1 MLKTQKA
8 TRGMVTAPHAL
19 AAQAGQRI
27 LREGGNAIEAMIAV
41 ASTLAVVYPHMTGIG
56 GDGFWLLS
64 KGGEAPTG
72 VEAAGRAAGLASIE
86 YYRER
91 GIDTIPFRGP
101 DAALTVAGTI
111 SGWMRA
117 LETSRQWGGRMPLTR
132 LLEDAIHYARHGF
145 PVTESQHHTTAA
157 KLGELCQQPGFATQF
172 LVKNEA
178 PQAGSVMRLPKLA
191 QTLEQLARAG
201 LADFYTGELASSI
214 SGDLQALDTPL
225 RSQDLATY
233 SADLVTPL
241 AMAHPAG
248 TLYNMPP
255 PTQGLA
261 ALLILGIAE
270 HAGVGEHI
278 ANDAD
283 YVHLMVEAT
292 KKAFQLRDWYV
303 RDPDQVPA
311 DLAALLTAQALADE
325 AGKLR
330 MDQAQNWPHLSDPS
344 DTTWA
349 GAIDGDGNA
358 VSFIQSVYHEYG
370 SGVVLPDTGICWQN
384 RGASFRLQDNV
395 PNSLAPGRKPF
406 HTLNPALARLSDGRL
421 LIYGTMGGD
430 GQPQTQSVIFS
441 RFWYAGM
448 DLQAAITAPRWLQ
461 GRTWGQASDT
471 LKLEQGWPDQLVE
484 TLKRRGHPVEVLP
497 RFSETFGHAGAVL
510 RHPDG
515 VLEGAS
521 DPRSDGA
528 AIGY

>member
-19 AAQAGQRI
+19 AAQAGQRV

-56 GDGFWLLS
+56 GDGFWLTS
-64 KGGEAPTG
+64 RQGGAPAG
-72 VEAAGRAAGLASIE
+72 VEAAGRAAGLATID

-117 LETSRQWGGRMPLTR
+117 LETARQWGGRMPLDR
-132 LLEDAIHYARHGF
+132 LLEDAVHYARHGF
-145 PVTESQHHTTAA
+145 PVTDSQQHTTAA
-157 KLGELCQQPGFATQF
+157 KRQELQDQPGFAAQF
-172 LVKNEA
+172 LVNGEA
-178 PQAGSVMRLPKLA
+178 PRAGTQMRLPALA
-191 QTLEQLARAG
+191 DTLEQLCRAG
-201 LADFYTGELASSI
+201 LADFYTGEIAGSI
-214 SGDLQALDTPL
+214 AGDLEALGTPL
-225 RSQDLATY
+225 RRQDLADFQ
-233 SADLVTPL
+233 ADHVTPL

-261 ALLILGIAE
+261 SLLILGIAE
-270 HAGVGEHI
+270 HAGVAGHI
-278 ANDAD
+278 GNDAD

-303 RDPDQVPA
+303 RDPDQVPG
-311 DLAALLTAQALADE
+311 DLAALLTPEALAAE
-325 AGKLR
+325 AARLDMGR
-330 MDQAQNWPHLSDPS
+330 AQHWPHLSDPS

-349 GAIDGDGNA
+349 GAIDGEGNA

-370 SGVVLPDTGICWQN
+370 SGVVLPGTGICWQN
-384 RGASFRLQDNV
+384 RGASFRLQENV

-406 HTLNPALARLSDGRL
+406 HTLNPAMARLGDGRL
-421 LIYGTMGGD
+421 LVYGTMGGD
-430 GQPQTQSVIFS
+430 GQPQTQSAILT
-441 RFWYAGM
+441 RFWYTGM

-471 LKLEQGWPDQLVE
+471 LKLEEGWPDAVAE
-484 TLKRRGHPVEVLP
+484 TLQRRGHPVEVLP

-510 RHPDG
+510 RLPNG